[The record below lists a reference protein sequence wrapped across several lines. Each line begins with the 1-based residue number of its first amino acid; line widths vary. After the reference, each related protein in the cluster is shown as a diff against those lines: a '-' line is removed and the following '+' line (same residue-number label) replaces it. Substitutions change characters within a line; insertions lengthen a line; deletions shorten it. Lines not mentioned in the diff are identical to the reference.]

1 MAKVSTN
8 PIETYEQDWSN
19 DPKTGLPFSGE
30 AVQKFIKD
38 ELKGKLGE
46 ADAETKIKEQLKSQL
61 FGGGTNK
68 IVTDVE
74 GNSQVLSISSRD
86 SDGKSTSKDI
96 NIGTPDANDR
106 FVTVITQLSKQ
117 YINVGGEVKLAL
129 GFTVADYQGEAIP
142 NSYANVSLEVSRQGS
157 SNPFYRASL
166 GTLNSAVNAQTPNHE
181 VDLTSVIA
189 NNITGSASVVI
200 STTVSY
206 TYEYTDD
213 SGEKKTKT
221 ITKYGSVILTV
232 LALSLSTSINIANT
246 GMIGQVSIPYTVRGN
261 GSKTVFLYRNGVL
274 IDQHDNITSASSS
287 SVFTQTL
294 SGGINNFQLVAETS
308 AGDTVVRSSSF
319 YFDLFSS
326 TVSTVIALLV
336 EDTTGTIQSGAEYGI
351 PKFSAPKFS
360 DFRFNYYVYNAG
372 NTLVS
377 AKIITDEL
385 DSDGEV
391 IVSSPS
397 DQELYRK
404 IYTYSKKIK
413 SSNQLRI
420 KFKADDTTRILYINP
435 LTSSINIELP
445 TESLRLN
452 LDADGR
458 SNEEVNPAVWSYGD
472 VTTEFTGLN
481 WQSNGWVNNALLLQN
496 GAKAKINFPLFQSVN
511 NYPVTR
517 GGCAFEILFKCN
529 NATLEEHD
537 IISCHWLNNDERK
550 TGLNIT
556 TSYVGVDTGE
566 VTEYKDDEGKVTQS
580 VVTRVGSQYAQNN
593 WYKYT
598 FVIDPNAP
606 GIGANKGLC
615 YGYLNGI
622 LSYIAPIPSSF
633 INLDKLPITVDSTY
647 ADVYIK
653 SIKYYDA
660 PLTHDQCVDEH
671 IIDQETSADIEALY
685 NKNSVIAQGANG
697 KDYVSPQKLRAMGR
711 GVMIISPSTEQVART
726 TLQDLNKSSDKKS
739 YYGPFRVDYYAPE
752 NDLNL
757 GYSTVPTKGNPFNFT
772 HTQCAIRIQG
782 TTSTKRPRKN
792 YRLHFNKKDGDNKPA
807 QGSFIV
813 GGEVNDKFK
822 YAMSQGAVKVPIACL
837 KVDYVDSSMTHNTG
851 GAVVFNEMT
860 RNVESLRNP
869 AQIREYVNSP
879 TDIKTRVAI
888 EGFPIDVF
896 AADGLSS
903 PTDEGEYR
911 ETLED
916 SRYTNLVYMGQYNYN
931 NDKSK
936 SGEVFGFDG
945 SYTYDEN
952 GTYAEDG
959 AYQPICMEF
968 LDNNADL
975 CLFKAKFTASGN
987 LDEAATYGGFNDA
1000 LEVRAPADVT
1010 DHVAGT
1016 SLDDLA
1022 TSEYLKDDKGIV
1034 TSDVNTYKWVPG
1046 QIKRLFSFIADCAKQ
1061 VAQNN
1066 GKSAIALN
1074 TMTSAEFEA
1083 LDWSSE
1089 KFINEAK
1096 DYFNLASVCAWYI
1109 WTDYLIAVD
1118 QRAKNMMMYTMDG
1131 KHWMFQYYDG
1141 DTMLGERNDCF
1152 LAYDYLTDRD
1162 TWDDAVKQY
1171 AMQGHDS
1178 WLWYLIRANFTNQR
1192 ILTSSVNGEEVA
1204 TPDPKT
1210 AVNLSSVCKL
1220 MRSSGKFSADYFK
1233 QILNGQFV
1241 DNWSQR
1247 QYNYSQ
1253 DYKYIQPLTETGY
1266 PSDISTNFI
1275 NTAQGSREAHRTYTL
1290 ENRFSL
1296 LDSKYQ
1302 AGNYSQDAFVYY
1314 AAAGNV
1320 NKLKIV
1326 SSIPYYFGWNTS
1338 NTSIREH
1345 QAANASNNYTVNL
1358 TITGNAANNPAN
1370 VLGASRI
1377 KELTF
1382 DPQSAWTVDS
1392 TKDVKLP
1399 NLHKLVAKNMG
1410 TRAVGDLWLTDCPL
1424 LTYVDISGSNFSGL
1438 YGLENSSKMVYLN
1451 VENTSVRSVRF
1462 ADGSPLETVKLATP
1476 QEVYLS
1482 NLEGL
1487 VFNNSADD
1495 TITAQNWSN
1504 LSKLL
1509 INNCP
1514 NVDWEKMVL
1523 KLLNSSASTK
1533 YLRITGINKEDS
1545 ITWLDQFEGIY
1556 GLDADGGEVTT
1567 GAQLIGTLHLIDYT
1581 DDDVVA
1587 EYRSK
1592 FPTLTIKQ
1600 PEYTIIEADETILDE
1615 TSTTENS
1622 NGNIT
1627 NLDNNTGA
1635 RTSTKYVPSGH
1646 ILNIL
1651 NRCHRYL
1658 GKVTVPGNAVELAGN
1673 PNDPT
1678 AFGRSFKGR
1687 DDKGS
1692 MLLIQLADFDS
1703 QYFNTGYTS
1712 HLTRRQAPLDGL
1724 VGHGEVGVRVPGF
1737 WYKGINY
1744 VIPQRPTFSR
1754 RYTCYSSYEERPSKS
1769 DETKVITIDELNAQ
1783 VAEDGNDNGLYRE
1796 NRGLK
1801 YTQIAD
1807 TVDARIDAS
1816 ANNAYNIYRINV
1828 EGFKKMRFPASIGDS
1843 VCSLFTDESGK
1854 IITSSTGSVIGV
1866 GEIYINSATYT
1877 YNGMGVITTIPAGA
1891 KYFYMSLRKFITG
1904 SSTITSDPCDIVLHK
1919 GSLYDRGDDMNET
1932 NVREWIADMEP
1943 DWVYSEPVFIH
1954 ATECAF
1960 DGVDGLY
1967 TPFDGLQ
1974 TPAKGSA
1981 NKEND
1986 LTIKGEWF
1994 QYSMRDVAFQ
2004 RGLQLIDY
2012 EADKL
2017 IAMLFMARYGRR
2029 NSQNQLGGGTASGE
2043 RRLGAT
2049 RAYGMRDT
2057 VIPNGVPAPSGDIAY
2072 QNAAIALVSDGG
2084 ATTYEYPGSPNFLG
2098 IEDVHGNVGEW
2109 LDRAYYANETPADC
2123 GKVRITMPDLS
2134 TRRVYSITP
2143 ANNYP
2148 RSVVHG
2154 KWCDIV
2160 SCASSNGSSATCYP
2174 DYQEAE
2180 ASLRNNWASAR
2191 AIMRSYNSANAV
2203 GGVFCVHG
2211 HYSVGL
2217 SLTYAGSR
2225 LIFRGNMTETTD
2237 IDLFLNTEE
2246 WRG

>member
-8 PIETYEQDWSN
+8 PIETYEQDWGN
-19 DPKTGLPFSGE
+19 DPKTGLPFSGA

-38 ELKGKLGE
+38 ELKDKLGE
-46 ADAETKIKEQLKSQL
+46 ADAETKINEQLKSQL

-68 IVTDVE
+68 IVTDVD
-74 GNSQVLSISSRD
+74 GNSEVLSIVSRD
-86 SDGKSTSKDI
+86 SEGKSTSKDI

-106 FVTVITQLSKQ
+106 FVTVTTQLSKQ

-129 GFTVADYQGEAIP
+129 GFTVADYQGEPIP
-142 NSYANVSLEVSRQGS
+142 NSYANVSLEISRQGS

-181 VDLTSVIA
+181 VDLTSIIA

-200 STTVSY
+200 SVTVSY
-206 TYEYTDD
+206 TYEYVDD
-213 SGEKKTKT
+213 SGERKTKT

-246 GMIGQVSIPYTVRGN
+246 GMTGQVSIPYTVRGN

-287 SVFTQTL
+287 GVFTQTL

-326 TVSTVIALLV
+326 TASTVIALLV
-336 EDTTGTIQSGAEYGI
+336 EDTTGTIQSGAEYGT

-360 DFRFNYYVYNAG
+360 DFRFNYYVYNTG

-377 AKIITDEL
+377 AKITTDEL
-385 DSDGEV
+385 DSDGRV

-397 DQELYRK
+397 DQELYRRV
-404 IYTYSKKIK
+404 YTYSKKIK

-420 KFKADDTTRILYINP
+420 KFEADDTTRVIYINP

-481 WQSNGWVNNALLLQN
+481 WQSNGWVNNTLLLQN
-496 GAKAKINFPLFQSVN
+496 GAKAKVNFPLFQSVN

-517 GGCAFEILFKCN
+517 GGCAFEILFKCS

-537 IISCHWLNNDERK
+537 IISCHWLNNDDRK

-566 VTEYKDDEGKVTQS
+566 VTEYKDDDGKVTQS

-633 INLDKLPITVDSTY
+633 INLDKLPITIDSTY

-685 NKNSVIAQGANG
+685 NKNSVIAQDASG

-752 NDLNL
+752 SDLNL
-757 GYSTVPTKGNPFNFT
+757 GYSTVPAKGNQFNFT

-792 YRLHFNKKDGDNKPA
+792 YRLHFNKKDGDSKPA
-807 QGSFIV
+807 KGSFLV
-813 GGEVNDKFK
+813 GGEVRDNFK
-822 YAMSQGAVKVPIACL
+822 YAMSQGAVAVPIACL

-869 AQIREYVNSP
+869 AQVREYVSSP

-896 AADGLSS
+896 AADGLAS

-936 SGEVFGFDG
+936 SGAVFGFDG

-975 CLFKAKFTASGN
+975 CLFKTKFTTSGN

-1034 TSDVNTYKWVPG
+1034 TSDVNTYKWVPA
-1046 QIKRLFSFIADCAKQ
+1046 QVKRVFNFIAECAKQ

-1066 GKSAIALN
+1066 GKSAVALN
-1074 TMTSAEFEA
+1074 TMTSDELEA

-1089 KFINEAK
+1089 KFIDEAK

-1178 WLWYLIRANFTNQR
+1178 WLWYLIRANFTDQR

-1233 QILNGQFV
+1233 QVLNGQFV

-1302 AGNYSQDAFVYY
+1302 AGDYSQDAFVYY

-1345 QAANASNNYTVNL
+1345 QAANADNNYTVNL

-1382 DPQSAWTVDS
+1382 GPQSAWTVDS

-1410 TRAVGDLWLTDCPL
+1410 TRAAGDLWLTACPL
-1424 LTYVDISGSNFSGL
+1424 LTHVDISGSSFSGL

-1451 VENTSVRSVRF
+1451 VENTSVKSVRF
-1462 ADGSPLETVKLATP
+1462 ADGSPLETIKLAAP

-1482 NLEGL
+1482 NLDNI
-1487 VFNNSADD
+1487 VFNNGAED
-1495 TITAQNWSN
+1495 TITAQNWAN

-1514 NVDWEKMVL
+1514 QVDWEKMVL
-1523 KLLNSSASTK
+1523 KLLNSSAATK
-1533 YLRITGINKEDS
+1533 YLRITGINKQDS
-1545 ITWLDQFEGIY
+1545 ITWLDQFDGIY

-1567 GAQLIGTLHLIDYT
+1567 GAQLVGTLQLLDYT
-1581 DDDVVA
+1581 DDDIVA
-1587 EYRSK
+1587 EYRAK
-1592 FPTLTIKQ
+1592 FPNLDIKQ
-1600 PEYTIIEADETILDE
+1600 PEYTIIETNETVAAE
-1615 TSTTENS
+1615 NSTTENS
-1622 NGNIT
+1622 MGSTT
-1627 NLDNNTGA
+1627 NLDNNTGY
-1635 RTSTKYVPSGH
+1635 RYSSTYVPSGH
-1646 ILNIL
+1646 IKNIL
-1651 NRCHRYL
+1651 GRCHRYL
-1658 GKVTVPGNAVELAGN
+1658 GKLITPGNSVTLVGN
-1673 PNDPT
+1673 PNDSS
-1678 AFGRSFKGR
+1678 AFGQKFQGR
-1687 DDKGS
+1687 DNSGT
-1692 MLLIQLADFDS
+1692 MLLCQLADANSTF
-1703 QYFNTGYTS
+1703 YNTGYGS
-1712 HLTRRQAPLDGL
+1712 SSTRRVANLNGEK
-1724 VGHGEVGVRVPGF
+1724 GNGEVYVKIPGF

-1744 VIPQRPTFSR
+1744 TPANNSQTVSL
-1754 RYTCYSSYEERPSKS
+1754 RYTCYSSYDEKPSKS
-1769 DETKVITIDELNAQ
+1769 EETRVLSIADLNKSLVDDGHDE
-1783 VAEDGNDNGLYRE
+1783 GLYKENTTLEYTEIANGVADRE
-1796 NRGLK
+1796 
-1801 YTQIAD
+1801 
-1807 TVDARIDAS
+1807 S
-1816 ANNAYNIYRINV
+1816 ANTGFDLYRINV
-1828 EGFKKMRFPASIGDS
+1828 QGYKKIRFPASTGS
-1843 VCSLFTDESGK
+1843 GCCLFTDENGK
-1854 IITSSTGSVIGV
+1854 IVANSTGSVVGV
-1866 GEIYINSATYT
+1866 GELFVSSGWWLYT
-1877 YNGMGVITTIPAGA
+1877 GMPVMATIPAGA
-1891 KYFYMSLRKFITG
+1891 KYFYLIVKKFISG
-1904 SSTITSDPCDIVLHK
+1904 SITADPCDVVLHK
-1919 GSLYDRGDDMNET
+1919 GSKFSSGDEMTDRNAKD
-1932 NVREWIADMEP
+1932 WIADMEP
-1943 DWVYSEPVFIH
+1943 DWVYSEPVCI
-1954 ATECAF
+1954 AAAECAN
-1960 DGVDGLY
+1960 DGMGGLY
-1967 TPFDGLQ
+1967 SPFDGLK
-1974 TPAKGSA
+1974 TAASGTEIKDNNLAS
-1981 NKEND
+1981 KEQ
-1986 LTIKGEWF
+1986 WF
-1994 QYSMRDVAFQ
+1994 QYSMRDAAYK
-2004 RGLQLIDY
+2004 RGLQLVDY
-2012 EADKL
+2012 EATKL
-2017 IAMLFMARYGRR
+2017 IANLFVAKYGRR
-2029 NSQNQLGGGTASGE
+2029 NSQNQLGAGISTTIGK
-2043 RRLGAT
+2043 LGKT
-2049 RAYGMRDT
+2049 REYGMTDT
-2057 VIPNGVPAPSGDIAY
+2057 VIPDGTSVTEVWT
-2072 QNAAIALVSDGG
+2072 NAAIPIIQGTNKTFKNV
-2084 ATTYEYPGSPNFLG
+2084 ESPNFIG
-2098 IEDVHGNVGEW
+2098 IENVHGNVAEW

-2123 GKVRITMPDLS
+2123 GKIRITNSNLS
-2134 TRRVYSITP
+2134 TRRLYSITP
-2143 ANNYP
+2143 SSNYP
-2148 RSVVHG
+2148 KSLVHG
-2154 KWCDIV
+2154 KFCDIA
-2160 SCASSNGSSATCYP
+2160 SCSSQGGTTVTFYP
-2174 DYQEAE
+2174 DNQTAN
-2180 ASLRNNWASAR
+2180 ANLRDNWASAR
-2191 AIMRSYNSANAV
+2191 AIMRSGHSSQASV
-2203 GGVFCVHG
+2203 GVFHLYSS
-2211 HYSVGL
+2211 YSVGF
-2217 SLTYAGSR
+2217 SSVNYGSR
-2225 LIFRGNMTETTD
+2225 LIFRGNIIETTD
-2237 IDLFLNTEE
+2237 IDEFLEAEE
-2246 WRG
+2246 WRGAV

>member
-8 PIETYEQDWSN
+8 PITSFEQDWGN
-19 DPKTGLPFSGE
+19 DVETGLPYSGKAVQDFIKGELGKRPESE
-30 AVQKFIKD
+30 AVTKSIESAIKD
-38 ELKGKLGE
+38 NVFQGE
-46 ADAETKIKEQLKSQL
+46 D
-61 FGGGTNK
+61 GT
-68 IVTDVE
+68 IVTDITKQGV
-74 GNSQVLSISSRD
+74 GIVVTTMNAS
-86 SDGKSTSKDI
+86 GTSTSVPMDFSKEDPNARAI
-96 NIGTPDANDR
+96 QVAVQVDR
-106 FVTVITQLSKQ
+106 QA
-117 YINVGGEVKLAL
+117 INVGGAVAGSF
-129 GFTVADYQGEAIP
+129 GFLIRQGQKILSGEG
-142 NSYANVSLEVSRQGS
+142 ANVQLRITRVGS
-157 SNPFYRASL
+157 STPLYTASL
-166 GTLNSAVNAQTPNHE
+166 GYKEASETEENILSAEIP
-181 VDLTSVIA
+181 DLTSILASRV
-189 NNITGSASVVI
+189 TGNATVNVAISVAH
-200 STTVSY
+200 TY
-206 TYEYTDD
+206 TYVDD
-213 SGEKKTKT
+213 SGEEVTRT
-221 ITKYGSVILTV
+221 INGTGTTRITIISLTLNADRV
-232 LALSLSTSINIANT
+232 NIVNQ
-246 GMIGQVSIPYTVRGN
+246 GQPGQVLIPYTVEGN
-261 GSKTVFLYRNGVL
+261 GTKAVYLYRNGVL
-274 IDQHDNITSASSS
+274 EDTHSGIEDYRRSSN
-287 SVFTQTL
+287 FTVNNLPNGVT
-294 SGGINNFQLVAETS
+294 NFQIVAQAAS
-308 AGDTVVRSSSF
+308 GDTVVTSSSH
-319 YFDLFSS
+319 YFDLFGSA
-326 TVSTVIALLV
+326 TEPIIALKV
-336 EDTTGTIQSGAEYGI
+336 EDTTGTIQGENEYKTPTFST
-351 PKFSAPKFS
+351 PKFADFKFG
-360 DFRFNYYVYNAG
+360 YYAYSIGEVN
-372 NTLVS
+372 VP
-377 AKIITDEL
+377 AKIVTEELTTD
-385 DSDGEV
+385 G
-391 IVSSPS
+391 IVVATSLQ
-397 DQELYRK
+397 DQTLARRL
-404 IYTYSKKIK
+404 YTYSKKVK
-413 SSNQLRI
+413 TSNNLRI
-420 KFKADDTTRILYINP
+420 TFTVGTTTRVINVAP
-435 LTSSINIELP
+435 MTSSINIELP
-445 TESLRLN
+445 TESLQLN

-458 SNEEVNPAVWSYGD
+458 SNEEVNPAVWNYGD
-472 VTTEFTGLN
+472 VTTEFSGLN
-481 WQSNGWVNNALLLQN
+481 WQSNGWVGNALLLQN
-496 GAKAKINFPLFQSVN
+496 GAKAKVNFPLFQAVN

-517 GGCAFEILFKCN
+517 DGCTFEILFMCS

-537 IISCHWLNNDERK
+537 IISCHWMNNDNRK

-566 VTEYKDDEGKVTQS
+566 VTEYRDDDGKVTQS

-606 GIGANKGLC
+606 GVGSNQGLC

-633 INLDKLPITVDSTY
+633 INLDKLPIIIDSTY
-647 ADVYIK
+647 ADVYVK
-653 SIKYYDA
+653 SIKYYNE

-671 IIDQETSADIEALY
+671 IIDQETAADIETLY
-685 NKNSVIAQGANG
+685 NKNAVLSKDNND

-711 GVMIISPSTEQVART
+711 GVMIISPSASQTQRT

-739 YYGPFRVDYYAPE
+739 YYGPFRVAYFAPAT
-752 NDLNL
+752 DLNL
-757 GYSTVPTKGNPFNFT
+757 GYTTVPLKGNSFNFL
-772 HTQCAIRIQG
+772 HTECAIRIQG

-792 YRLHFNKKDGDNKPA
+792 YRLHFNKKDGSSKPA
-807 QGSFIV
+807 KGSFIV
-813 GGEVNDKFK
+813 GGEVNDSFK

-851 GAVVFNEMT
+851 GGVVFNEMT
-860 RNVESLRNP
+860 RNVASLRNP
-869 AQIREYVNSP
+869 AQAREYVSSP
-879 TDIKTRVAI
+879 TDIKTRVAV

-896 AADGLSS
+896 AADSVVN
-903 PTDEGEYR
+903 PDYTDTLDDNNYR
-911 ETLED
+911 G
-916 SRYTNLVYMGQYNYN
+916 LVYMGQYNYN

-936 SGEVFGFDG
+936 SGAVFGFDG
-945 SYTYDEN
+945 SYTYDADGNYDEN
-952 GTYAEDG
+952 G
-959 AYQPICMEF
+959 AYQPICVEF

-975 CLFKAKFTASGN
+975 DLFKVKFTSGGN
-987 LDEAATYGGFNDA
+987 IDEAATYAGFADA
-1000 LEVRAPADVT
+1000 LEVRAPEDVT
-1010 DHVAGT
+1010 DHVAKFG
-1016 SLDDLA
+1016 LDSLA
-1022 TSEYLKDDKGIV
+1022 TSNDLLDDKGNVIGE
-1034 TSDVNTYKWVPG
+1034 NTYKYVPG
-1046 QIKRLFSFIADCAKQ
+1046 QLKRVFSFIGECAKQ

-1066 GKSAIALN
+1066 GISVASLN
-1074 TMTSAEFEA
+1074 TLDSDGLEA
-1083 LDWSSE
+1083 LDWSST
-1089 KFINEAK
+1089 KFTTEVN

-1152 LAYDYLTDRD
+1152 LAYDYLTDRT

-1178 WLWYLIRANFTNQR
+1178 WLWYLVRANFTDQK
-1192 ILTSSVNGEEVA
+1192 IIDGA
-1204 TPDPKT
+1204 PDAQT
-1210 AVNLSSVCKL
+1210 AVNLSSVCQL

-1241 DNWSQR
+1241 NNWSQR

-1253 DYKYIQPLTETGY
+1253 DYKYVQPLTETGY

-1290 ENRFSL
+1290 ENRFAL

-1302 AGNYSQDAFVYY
+1302 AGDYAQDAFVYY

-1320 NKLKIV
+1320 NKLTIV

-1338 NTSIREH
+1338 NTSIRQH
-1345 QAANASNNYTVNL
+1345 QAANADNNYTVEL
-1358 TITGNAANNPAN
+1358 EITGNAANNPAN

-1377 KELTF
+1377 KELYF
-1382 DPQSAWTVDS
+1382 NPQSAWTVDA
-1392 TKDVKLP
+1392 TKNVKLP
-1399 NLHKLVAKNMG
+1399 NLHKLVASGMG
-1410 TRAVGDLWLTDCPL
+1410 TRAVGDLYLTECPL
-1424 LTYVDISGSNFSGL
+1424 LTYVDISSSNFSGL
-1438 YGLENSSKMVYLN
+1438 YGLENSSKLVYVD
-1451 VENTSVRSVRF
+1451 VEGTDVKSIRF
-1462 ADGSPLETVKLATP
+1462 ADGSPLETIKLASP
-1476 QEVYLS
+1476 QGIYLS
-1482 NLEGL
+1482 NIEKVVYQGG
-1487 VFNNSADD
+1487 D
-1495 TITAQNWSN
+1495 TDTLTAQNWTQ
-1504 LSKLL
+1504 LSELL

-1514 NVDWEKMVL
+1514 NIDWEKLVT
-1523 KLLNSSASTK
+1523 KLIDSSAATK
-1533 YLRITGINKEDS
+1533 YLRITGINKEDN
-1545 ITWLDQFEGIY
+1545 ITWLDQFDGFY
-1556 GLDADGGEVTT
+1556 GLDSNGGQITT
-1567 GAQLIGTLHLIDYT
+1567 GAQLVGTLQLLDYT
-1581 DDDVVA
+1581 DDALV
-1587 EYRSK
+1587 ETYRAK
-1592 FPTLTIKQ
+1592 YPTLTIKQ
-1600 PEYTIIEADETILDE
+1600 PEYTLIEADETILDE

-1673 PNDPT
+1673 PNDST
-1678 AFGRSFKGR
+1678 AFGRSFQGR

-1724 VGHGEVGVRVPGF
+1724 AGHGEVGVKVPGF

-1807 TVDARIDAS
+1807 TVGARIDAS

-1866 GEIYINSATYT
+1866 GEIYINSAAYT

-1974 TPAKGSA
+1974 TPAKGTAS
-1981 NKEND
+1981 KEND

-1994 QYSMRDVAFQ
+1994 QYSMRDAAFQ

-2012 EADKL
+2012 EASKL

-2029 NSQNQLGGGTASGE
+2029 NSQNQLGGGTHTNA
-2043 RRLGAT
+2043 RRLGTT

-2057 VIPNGVPAPSGDIAY
+2057 VIPNGVTAPSGDVAY

-2134 TRRVYSITP
+2134 TRRVYSVTP

-2160 SCASSNGSSATCYP
+2160 SCASSNGSNATCYP
-2174 DYQEAE
+2174 DYQYAD
-2180 ASLRNNWASAR
+2180 ASLRNNWASTR
-2191 AIMRSYNSANAV
+2191 AIRRSNYYADAT
-2203 GGVFCVHG
+2203 GGVFYVSG
-2211 HYSVGL
+2211 YYSV
-2217 SLTYAGSR
+2217 SFSYTHNGSR

>member
-8 PIETYEQDWSN
+8 PIETYEQDWGN

-246 GMIGQVSIPYTVRGN
+246 GMTGQVSIPYTVRGN

-360 DFRFNYYVYNAG
+360 DFRFNYYVYNTG

-385 DSDGEV
+385 DSDGKV

-566 VTEYKDDEGKVTQS
+566 VTEYKDDDGKVTQS

-739 YYGPFRVDYYAPE
+739 YYGPFRIDYYAPE

-807 QGSFIV
+807 KGSFIV

-1022 TSEYLKDDKGIV
+1022 TSEYLKDDKGIA

-1241 DNWSQR
+1241 NNWSQR

-1302 AGNYSQDAFVYY
+1302 AGDYSQDAFVYY

-1410 TRAVGDLWLTDCPL
+1410 TRAAGDLWLTACPL
-1424 LTYVDISGSNFSGL
+1424 LTHVDISGSSFSGL

-1592 FPTLTIKQ
+1592 FPNLDIKQ
-1600 PEYTIIEADETILDE
+1600 PEYTIIETVETVAQE
-1615 TSTTENS
+1615 SSTTENS
-1622 NGNIT
+1622 VGSTT
-1627 NLDNNTGA
+1627 NLDNNTGYKFSN
-1635 RTSTKYVPSGH
+1635 TFTPSGH

-1651 NRCHRYL
+1651 KRCHRYL
-1658 GKVTVPGNAVELAGN
+1658 GKVITPGNSVTLVGN

-1678 AFGRSFKGR
+1678 AQGKSFQGR
-1687 DDKGS
+1687 DKSGT
-1692 MLLIQLADFDS
+1692 MLLCQLADANS
-1703 QYFNTGYTS
+1703 TYFNTGYAS
-1712 HLTRRQAPLDGL
+1712 SSTRRAANLNGEK
-1724 VGHGEVGVRVPGF
+1724 GNGEVYVKIPGH

-1744 VIPQRPTFSR
+1744 TPAVSSQSVSN
-1754 RYTCYSSYEERPSKS
+1754 RYTCYSSYEEKPSKS
-1769 DETKVITIDELNAQ
+1769 SETRVISIAELGKNLI
-1783 VAEDGNDNGLYRE
+1783 EDGYDEGLYK
-1796 NRGLK
+1796 N
-1801 YTQIAD
+1801 D
-1807 TVDARIDAS
+1807 TVLEYTEV
-1816 ANNAYNIYRINV
+1816 ANGVTDRESSNTGFTVYRINV
-1828 EGFKKMRFPASIGDS
+1828 QGYKKIRYPASTGS
-1843 VCSLFTDESGK
+1843 GCSLFTNESGK
-1854 IITSSTGSVIGV
+1854 IITNSTGSVVGV
-1866 GEIYINSATYT
+1866 GELFVSSNWWMYT
-1877 YNGMGVITTIPAGA
+1877 GMPVMATIPAGA
-1891 KYFYMSLRKFITG
+1891 KYFYISVRKNISGSITA
-1904 SSTITSDPCDIVLHK
+1904 DPCDIVLHK
-1919 GSLYDRGDDMNET
+1919 GTKFGSGDEMTDRNAK
-1932 NVREWIADMEP
+1932 EWIADMEP
-1943 DWVYSEPVFIH
+1943 EWIYSDPVSI
-1954 ATECAF
+1954 AAGECAS
-1960 DGVDGLY
+1960 DGVGGLY
-1967 TPFDGLQ
+1967 SPFDGKQ
-1974 TPAKGSA
+1974 IAAVGTE
-1981 NKEND
+1981 NKENN
-1986 LTIKGEWF
+1986 LASKEQWF
-1994 QYSMRDVAFQ
+1994 QYSMREAAYK

-2012 EADKL
+2012 EATKL
-2017 IAMLFMARYGRR
+2017 LANLFIAKYGRR
-2029 NSQNQLGGGTASGE
+2029 NSQNQLGAGTNTGA
-2043 RRLGAT
+2043 RRLGNT
-2049 RAYGMRDT
+2049 REYGMTDT
-2057 VIPNGVPAPSGDIAY
+2057 VIPDGMSVTDTYA
-2072 QNAAIALVSDGG
+2072 NAAIPIVQGNNK
-2084 ATTYEYPGSPNFLG
+2084 TFKTVGSPNFLG
-2098 IEDVHGNVGEW
+2098 IENIHGNVGEW
-2109 LDRAYYANETPADC
+2109 LDRAYYANETAADC
-2123 GKVRITMPDLS
+2123 GKIRITNPDLT
-2134 TRRVYSITP
+2134 TRRLYSIAP
-2143 ANNYP
+2143 SGSYP
-2148 RSVVHG
+2148 KSLVHG
-2154 KWCDIV
+2154 KYCDIA
-2160 SCASSNGSSATCYP
+2160 SCSSQGGTSATFYP
-2174 DYQEAE
+2174 DYQYADT
-2180 ASLRNNWASAR
+2180 SLRNDWASTK
-2191 AIMRSYNSANAV
+2191 AIRRSASGSAALGGVFSLDSYNSV
-2203 GGVFCVHG
+2203 GF
-2211 HYSVGL
+2211 
-2217 SLTYAGSR
+2217 SLVAGGSR
-2225 LIFRGNMTETTD
+2225 LMFRGNIIETTD
-2237 IDLFLNTEE
+2237 IDEFLAAEE
-2246 WRG
+2246 YRGV